1 MGFVQNKDHRGMAW
15 VIALVSMMMVAPQV
29 RGEEGGKSALPAA
42 DVIIA
47 KYIEA
52 IGGKDALMKATSRHS
67 VGKFSVPAQNLT
79 GDLEVFS
86 AAPNKQVVRI
96 SLPSI
101 GEIRSGF
108 DGETGWMM
116 HPMMGNQV
124 AEGARLEEMKSNA
137 EFVEPLR
144 YEKYVASMET
154 VEQTDF
160 EGKPCY
166 KVKVV
171 GKDGKESFEFFET
184 DTGLQRGSSGQN
196 ETPMGPVDVVTFN
209 AEWIEADGLKFP
221 ARTVQKLMGQEQIV
235 TIEKVELNKVD
246 ASVFAIPEE
255 IKKVMSGEAS
265 PTPPRRPADLEP

>member
-1 MGFVQNKDHRGMAW
+1 MGTDHGTGRRGMAW
-15 VIALVSMMMVAPQV
+15 AMAFVAATILSPQV
-29 RGEEGGKSALPAA
+29 RGEEGGTTALPAA

-67 VGKFSVPAQNLT
+67 VGKFSVPSQNAI

-86 AAPNKQVVRI
+86 AAPNKQAVRI

-116 HPMMGNQV
+116 DPMRGNQV
-124 AEGARLEEMKSNA
+124 AEGARLEQMKSKA

-144 YEKYVASMET
+144 YEKFVASMET

-160 EGKPCY
+160 EGKACY
-166 KVKVV
+166 KVKLV

-184 DTGLQRGSSGQN
+184 DTGLQRGTSGQT
-196 ETPMGPVDVVTFN
+196 ETSMGPIDVVTFTS
-209 AEWIEADGLKFP
+209 EWIEVDGLKFP
-221 ARTVQKLMGQEQIV
+221 AKTVQKLMGQEQIV
-235 TIEKVELNKVD
+235 TIEKVEMNTVD
-246 ASVFAIPEE
+246 PAVFALPEE
-255 IKKVMSGEAS
+255 IKKVMSGETS
-265 PTPPRRPADLEP
+265 PTPPRRPAGLEP